1 MPGHMKHTSETIKSW
16 IGGDAY
22 HGNLKFP
29 ILNCLYFQPV
39 GLRIAPA
46 SSAEYVCEC
55 SVGVE
60 TPGTAAVFSLYSL
73 SPEVAIIAVASM
85 RVARGGL

>member
-1 MPGHMKHTSETIKSW
+1 MKHTSETIKSW

-22 HGNLKFP
+22 HGNLKPP
-29 ILNCLYFQPV
+29 IFNCLYFQPV

-46 SSAEYVCEC
+46 SSVEYVCEC

-60 TPGTAAVFSLYSL
+60 MPGTTAVFSLYLL

-85 RVARGGL
+85 RVTRGGS